1 MLINLKFLIFIVER
15 WCRSNYSLTY
25 DELSY
30 FCHMSYDELN
40 ERISSLSNDE
50 LLKLL
55 KRRTQYESEAVDI
68 AVREAKKRELIQSDD
83 DLNTPDFQLE
93 QTGVRSIF
101 PYMENNQQFRKIFSS
116 LIRLLYLFAIL
127 PLLFGVLK
135 LIESQLV
142 FGSMLIISGLLWL
155 GLSVLLQKQKRSQ
168 IPLFLIVL
176 FIVMLGGLL
185 YFKLSLK
192 SIGLP
197 DLLILAVGVLVV
209 LYVLTYL
216 RVLLVRREGAVFI
229 SE

>member
-1 MLINLKFLIFIVER
+1 MLINLKFLIFIVEH

-30 FCHMSYDELN
+30 FCRMSYDELN
-40 ERISSLSNDE
+40 ERISSLANDE
-50 LLKLL
+50 LVKLL
-55 KRRTQYESEAVDI
+55 KSKAQYEPEAVEI

-83 DLNTPDFQLE
+83 DLNTPAFQLE

-101 PYMENNQQFRKIFSS
+101 PHMENNQQFRKIFSS

-142 FGSMLIISGLLWL
+142 FGSLLMVSGLLWL

-168 IPLFLIVL
+168 IPLFLMVL

-192 SIGLP
+192 FIRLP
-197 DLLILAVGVLVV
+197 DLLILTVGALIV

-216 RVLLVRREGAVFI
+216 RVLLVRREGAVLI